1 MFRKL
6 RSINLIYKIKRTLR
20 PSKRLLISIF
30 LFLFGLIV
38 IPLFVVNFYVRK
50 EFREIIY
57 SETEFQNIN
66 DTRVGIVFGAGLDK
80 KAENPSIILRDRL
93 DTAVILYN
101 SGKVQKLIVS
111 GDNRFVNYDEP
122 TVMYEYLVKE
132 GVSEFDIERDFA
144 GRNTYDTCFRAKEI
158 FGVSEAVLIS
168 QEFHL
173 PRALFTCQNL
183 GIQVQGASADRNI
196 YVKRYYNNFRETFAM
211 IDTFIKVY
219 ISPPEVILGD
229 KIVI

>member
-1 MFRKL
+1 M
-6 RSINLIYKIKRTLR
+6 
-20 PSKRLLISIF
+20 LISLS
-30 LFLFGLIV
+30 LFFFGLII
-38 IPLFVVNFYVRK
+38 IPLFIVNFFIRK
-50 EFREIIY
+50 EFQELIFP
-57 SETEFQNIN
+57 ETEFQNIS

-80 KAENPSIILRDRL
+80 RAENPSIILKDRL

-122 TVMYEYLVKE
+122 TVMFEYLIKE
-132 GVSEFDIERDFA
+132 GISEFDIERDFA

-196 YVKRYYNNFRETFAM
+196 YVKRFYNNFRETFAM

>member
-111 GDNRFVNYDEP
+111 GDNRFINYDEP
-122 TVMYEYLVKE
+122 TVMYEYLIKE
-132 GVSEFDIERDFA
+132 GVSEFDIERDYA

-219 ISPPEVILGD
+219 ISPPEVVLGD

>member
-122 TVMYEYLVKE
+122 TVMYEYLIKE
-132 GVSEFDIERDFA
+132 GVSEFDIERDYA

-219 ISPPEVILGD
+219 ISPPEVVLGD

>member
-50 EFREIIY
+50 EFREFIY
-57 SETEFQNIN
+57 TETEFQNIS

-122 TVMYEYLVKE
+122 TVMYEYLIKE
-132 GVSEFDIERDFA
+132 GVSEFDIERDYA

-183 GIQVQGASADRNI
+183 GFQVQGASADRNI
-196 YVKRYYNNFRETFAM
+196 YIKRYYNNFRETFAM

-219 ISPPEVILGD
+219 ISPPEVVLGE

>member
-1 MFRKL
+1 M
-6 RSINLIYKIKRTLR
+6 
-20 PSKRLLISIF
+20 
-30 LFLFGLIV
+30 
-38 IPLFVVNFYVRK
+38 VNFYVRK
-50 EFREIIY
+50 EFQEIIY
-57 SETEFQNIN
+57 PEAEFQNIS

>member
-6 RSINLIYKIKRTLR
+6 KSINLIYRIKRLIR
-20 PSKRLLISIF
+20 PSKRMLISLS
-30 LFLFGLIV
+30 LFFFGLII
-38 IPLFVVNFYVRK
+38 IPLFIVNFFIRK
-50 EFREIIY
+50 EFQELIFP
-57 SETEFQNIN
+57 ETEFQNIS

-80 KAENPSIILRDRL
+80 RAENPSIILKDRL

-122 TVMYEYLVKE
+122 TVMFEYLIKE
-132 GVSEFDIERDFA
+132 GISEFDIERDFA

-196 YVKRYYNNFRETFAM
+196 YVKRFYNNFRETFAM

>member
-6 RSINLIYKIKRTLR
+6 RSINLIYKIKRILR

-38 IPLFVVNFYVRK
+38 IPLFVVNFFVRK
-50 EFREIIY
+50 EFQEIIY
-57 SETEFQNIN
+57 TETEFQNIS

-122 TVMYEYLVKE
+122 TVMYEYLIKE
-132 GVSEFDIERDFA
+132 GVSEFDIERDYA

-168 QEFHL
+168 QHFHL

-183 GIQVQGASADRNI
+183 GIQVQGASADRNL
-196 YVKRYYNNFRETFAM
+196 YVKRFYNNFRETFAM

>member
-1 MFRKL
+1 M
-6 RSINLIYKIKRTLR
+6 
-20 PSKRLLISIF
+20 
-30 LFLFGLIV
+30 
-38 IPLFVVNFYVRK
+38 VNFYVRK
-50 EFREIIY
+50 EFQEIIY
-57 SETEFQNIN
+57 PEAEFQNIS

-111 GDNRFVNYDEP
+111 GDNRFINYDEP

>member
-6 RSINLIYKIKRTLR
+6 RSINLIYKIKRILR

-38 IPLFVVNFYVRK
+38 IPLFVVNFFVRK
-50 EFREIIY
+50 EFQEIIY
-57 SETEFQNIN
+57 TETEFQNIS

-122 TVMYEYLVKE
+122 TVMYEYLIKE
-132 GVSEFDIERDFA
+132 GVSEFDIERDYA

-168 QEFHL
+168 QHFHL

-183 GIQVQGASADRNI
+183 GIQVQGASADRNL
-196 YVKRYYNNFRETFAM
+196 YVKRFYNNFRETFAM
-211 IDTFIKVY
+211 VDTFIKVF
-219 ISPPEVILGD
+219 ISPPEVVLGD

>member
-1 MFRKL
+1 M
-6 RSINLIYKIKRTLR
+6 
-20 PSKRLLISIF
+20 
-30 LFLFGLIV
+30 
-38 IPLFVVNFYVRK
+38 
-50 EFREIIY
+50 
-57 SETEFQNIN
+57 
-66 DTRVGIVFGAGLDK
+66 GIVFGAGLDK

-122 TVMYEYLVKE
+122 TVMYEYLIKE
-132 GVSEFDIERDFA
+132 GVSEFDIERDYA

-183 GIQVQGASADRNI
+183 GFQVQGASADRNI
-196 YVKRYYNNFRETFAM
+196 YIKRYYNNFRETFAM

-219 ISPPEVILGD
+219 ISPPEVVLGE

>member
-6 RSINLIYKIKRTLR
+6 RSINLIYKLKRTLR

-30 LFLFGLIV
+30 LFLFGLII

-50 EFREIIY
+50 EFQEIIY
-57 SETEFQNIN
+57 PEAEFQNIS

-111 GDNRFVNYDEP
+111 GDNRFINYDEP

>member
-1 MFRKL
+1 MFRKI
-6 RSINLIYKIKRTLR
+6 RSINLLYRIKRSLR
-20 PSKRLLISIF
+20 PSKRSLVSIF
-30 LFLFGLIV
+30 LFLFGLLIL
-38 IPLFVVNFYVRK
+38 PLFLINFFIRK
-50 EFREIIY
+50 EFQELIY
-57 SETEFQNIN
+57 PETEFQNISE
-66 DTRVGIVFGAGLDK
+66 TRVGLVFGAGLDRS
-80 KAENPSIILRDRL
+80 AENPSIILKDRL
-93 DTAVILYN
+93 DTAVILYQ

-122 TVMYEYLVKE
+122 TVMYEYLIKE
-132 GVSEFDIERDFA
+132 GVSEFDIERDYA

-158 FGVSEAVLIS
+158 FGISEAVLIT

-183 GIQVQGASADRNI
+183 GIQAQGASADRNM

-211 IDTFIKVY
+211 ISTFFKLY
-219 ISPPEVILGD
+219 IFPPEVILGD